1 METSATKERKR
12 IVLISAVDVLVIR
25 KLFPSKG
32 ELFVIINVMVQ
43 KMSSF

>member
-25 KLFPSKG
+25 KLCLSES

>member
-25 KLFPSKG
+25 KLCPSES

>member
-25 KLFPSKG
+25 KLCPSKG
-32 ELFVIINVMVQ
+32 ELFVIINVIVQ